1 MVSSSIG
8 LAHYLRVAGGDL
20 ASIAAAFES
29 GADAVVI
36 DLAADPDLDDDGRV
50 AVREAVAL
58 FLGGRRGTGPTTWV
72 RVNDGDDGLDD
83 IALIVPE
90 AAAVLTGIFVGDVF
104 DAIDLDAVG
113 RELELAEAASDREE
127 RPVAVCALLSS
138 ASAVL
143 DVREIAEHERVG
155 CVALDE
161 RALAADLGIEWRAEK
176 DLWREPLQPA
186 RSVLVLASAVG
197 RCAQPISWLPALPV
211 GADDHQQWLRSLGRA
226 GFGGYVA
233 DPP

>member
-1 MVSSSIG
+1 MVLSSIG
-8 LAHYLRVAGGDL
+8 LEHYVRVAGGDL
-20 ASIAAAFES
+20 ASITAAFES

-36 DLAADPDLDDDGRV
+36 DLAPDADLDDDGRV

-58 FLGGRRGTGPTTWV
+58 FLGGRRGTSPATWV

-113 RELELAEAASDREE
+113 RELELAEAASDRED
-127 RPVAVCALLSS
+127 RPIAVCALLSS

-155 CVALDE
+155 CVGLDE
-161 RALAADLGIEWRAEK
+161 RALAADLGIEWQAE
-176 DLWREPLQPA
+176 DELWRDPLQPA
-186 RSVLVLASAVG
+186 RSVFVLASAAG
-197 RCAQPISWLPALPV
+197 RCGKPISWLPALPARN
-211 GADDHQQWLRSLGRA
+211 ADRQQWLQALGRS

-233 DPP
+233 GGS